1 MLSSFINSSLLE
13 TIICLVLIYAVL
25 SIFASTIVEGLN
37 FYFKERGKMLYNSIS
52 AMFEDR
58 MNVNFGQ
65 LLYDHP
71 IVAALR
77 KDRSNLPQYI
87 SPEIFANCIIDV
99 IGNYSRRYEY
109 SEAKNSILLING
121 DVIGRSGE
129 RDDRNLF
136 ERCRDTVLQL
146 EHTEVKLL
154 LMNMIEK
161 SRLGIDNESVALQN
175 FQQQLQQWFNAQMD
189 RTTGWYKTKT
199 SVRLRWVSFFIALGL
214 NINSINI
221 FTSLLQSPDVRAQ
234 ILPIAESVAKDYQ
247 KLQADTLLT
256 QLNQAYMAISLQRL
270 NKDSLHYDSAQKII
284 GSLKTI
290 DSLTRKIDSLHTSAF
305 KSSISLIDSLHNAGV
320 PFGWKKNFPPLNFGV
335 DHKNW
340 WANLMLYI
348 LGIFITVYA
357 ICAGAPFWFDLL
369 AKFVNMRK
377 AGVKPGD
384 NKS

>member
-175 FQQQLQQWFNAQMD
+175 FQQQLNNLCS
-189 RTTGWYKTKT
+189 
-199 SVRLRWVSFFIALGL
+199 SVPCTVSLF
-214 NINSINI
+214 
-221 FTSLLQSPDVRAQ
+221 
-234 ILPIAESVAKDYQ
+234 
-247 KLQADTLLT
+247 
-256 QLNQAYMAISLQRL
+256 
-270 NKDSLHYDSAQKII
+270 
-284 GSLKTI
+284 
-290 DSLTRKIDSLHTSAF
+290 
-305 KSSISLIDSLHNAGV
+305 
-320 PFGWKKNFPPLNFGV
+320 
-335 DHKNW
+335 
-340 WANLMLYI
+340 LY
-348 LGIFITVYA
+348 L
-357 ICAGAPFWFDLL
+357 
-369 AKFVNMRK
+369 
-377 AGVKPGD
+377 
-384 NKS
+384 